1 MGPWLKPGTTIH
13 PQAALAHQPA
23 NNQPSKLGR
32 CPREKLS
39 GRVRVVGG
47 GRWWTVVGHG
57 GLGMGVLTTW
67 RRFPLPPSNVLQV
80 LIFPRIQ
87 ITFLLFALYDR
98 KLKVQIGGGG
108 GGGGE

>member
-1 MGPWLKPGTTIH
+1 M
-13 PQAALAHQPA
+13 
-23 NNQPSKLGR
+23 
-32 CPREKLS
+32 
-39 GRVRVVGG
+39 VGG

-108 GGGGE
+108 GGVSNGRPPRALILSSQLI